1 MTNGLTASK
10 NNAPARGHYQGETM
24 NKDIEDIIADIMIE
38 AEEGDDVERRI
49 LETLEE
55 ALNEMEKL
63 YE

>member
-1 MTNGLTASK
+1 MG
-10 NNAPARGHYQGETM
+10 Q
-24 NKDIEDIIADIMIE
+24 DIEDTIADIMLE